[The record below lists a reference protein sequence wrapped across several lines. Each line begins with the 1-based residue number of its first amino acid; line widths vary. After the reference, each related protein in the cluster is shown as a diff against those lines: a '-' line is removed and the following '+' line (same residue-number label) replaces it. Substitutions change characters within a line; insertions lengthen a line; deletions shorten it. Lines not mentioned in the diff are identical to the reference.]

1 MKFKTLTQHTA
12 LFVISTLLFFAVGCS
27 ESAPSESTIADASGV
42 LSRQVRIETSFGDMI
57 VELSDSTPAHRDN
70 FIKLASEGFYD
81 SLLFHRVIK
90 GFMVQG
96 GDPNSRGA
104 NLSQRLGMGGP
115 GYTVPAE
122 IRTDHLHFKGALSA
136 ARQGDQ
142 ANPQRAS
149 SGSQFYLV
157 HGRKF
162 NEAELLNIEARA
174 SRANEQFNENE
185 KFQYTE
191 EDIRRY
197 VEEGGAPFLDNQY
210 TVFGQVISG
219 LDIIDSIAAVQT
231 GAGDRPMQDVA
242 MTMEVIR

>member
-1 MKFKTLTQHTA
+1 VNPKYLQKLMKFKTLTQHTA

-142 ANPQRAS
+142 ANQQRAS
-149 SGSQFYLV
+149 SGSQFYVV

-162 NEAELLNIEARA
+162 N
-174 SRANEQFNENE
+174 
-185 KFQYTE
+185 
-191 EDIRRY
+191 
-197 VEEGGAPFLDNQY
+197 
-210 TVFGQVISG
+210 
-219 LDIIDSIAAVQT
+219 
-231 GAGDRPMQDVA
+231 
-242 MTMEVIR
+242 